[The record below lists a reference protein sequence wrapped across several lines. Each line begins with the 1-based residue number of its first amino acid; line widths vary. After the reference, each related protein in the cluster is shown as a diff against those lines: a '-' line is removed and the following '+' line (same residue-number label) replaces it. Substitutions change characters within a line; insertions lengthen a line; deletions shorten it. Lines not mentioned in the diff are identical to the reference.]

1 MAGKD
6 GIKRRYGRNALSE
19 WFEADIG
26 QENNCRAAIVC
37 DGRPFCGKGEL
48 RPGLTAGADRA
59 AFDRV
64 LEEFCRRVPG
74 TVTVSYEQ
82 TDRQYAESK
91 TQIRL
96 LAWGLITEIGIQR
109 AMGMS
114 AGSLYRV
121 FLWEGFYYGISA
133 AVIGCITGYIG
144 TVFVEAGAA
153 DVLRLTAV
161 PVVPMAC
168 ASLFAIG
175 ACILATCIPLRKIS
189 RMSIVDSIELVE

>member
-1 MAGKD
+1 M
-6 GIKRRYGRNALSE
+6 
-19 WFEADIG
+19 
-26 QENNCRAAIVC
+26 
-37 DGRPFCGKGEL
+37 
-48 RPGLTAGADRA
+48 
-59 AFDRV
+59 
-64 LEEFCRRVPG
+64 
-74 TVTVSYEQ
+74 SYEQ
-82 TDRQYAESK
+82 TDRQYAESEA
-91 TQIRL
+91 QIRL
-96 LAWGLITEIGIQR
+96 LAWGLILFIGLIGILNIINTVYTNIHTRITENGIQR

-168 ASLFAIG
+168 ASLFSIG
-175 ACILATCIPLRKIS
+175 ACILATCIPLRKVS

>member
-1 MAGKD
+1 
-6 GIKRRYGRNALSE
+6 
-19 WFEADIG
+19 
-26 QENNCRAAIVC
+26 
-37 DGRPFCGKGEL
+37 
-48 RPGLTAGADRA
+48 
-59 AFDRV
+59 
-64 LEEFCRRVPG
+64 
-74 TVTVSYEQ
+74 
-82 TDRQYAESK
+82 
-91 TQIRL
+91 
-96 LAWGLITEIGIQR
+96 
-109 AMGMS
+109 MGMS

-121 FLWEGFYYGISA
+121 FLWEGFYYGISV

-175 ACILATCIPLRKIS
+175 ACILATCIPLRKVS

>member
-1 MAGKD
+1 M
-6 GIKRRYGRNALSE
+6 
-19 WFEADIG
+19 
-26 QENNCRAAIVC
+26 
-37 DGRPFCGKGEL
+37 
-48 RPGLTAGADRA
+48 
-59 AFDRV
+59 
-64 LEEFCRRVPG
+64 
-74 TVTVSYEQ
+74 SYEQ
-82 TDRQYAESK
+82 TDRQYAESE

-96 LAWGLITEIGIQR
+96 LAWGLILFIGLIGILNIINTVYTNIHTRITENGIQR

-121 FLWEGFYYGISA
+121 FLWERFYYGISA

-175 ACILATCIPLRKIS
+175 ACILATCIPLRKVS